1 MKNPIFLWIV
11 KILAAVILLQTLFY
25 KFSGAEESVFIFEKL
40 GLEPYG
46 RIGLGVIE
54 LITAILILTPRTTL
68 IGAILGTGILVG
80 AVFSHIFVLGIE
92 VQNDGGGLFA
102 LAVIALVCCLILFFA
117 KKSEIENLF
126 NLNSKAKKC

>member
-11 KILAAVILLQTLFY
+11 KILAAIILLQTLFY
-25 KFSGAEESVFIFEKL
+25 KFTGAPESVFIFETL

-54 LITAILILTPRTTL
+54 LITAILILVPRTTA
-68 IGAILGTGILVG
+68 IGAILGTGILFG

-102 LAVIALVCCLILFFA
+102 LAVIALVCCLILLFA
-117 KKSEIENLF
+117 KKSEI
-126 NLNSKAKKC
+126 LNFIQSKF